1 MSAVVFGSPEAQAI
15 AGRDRQL
22 DREAEAMLR
31 AYGETGDAGIDELR
45 RERKE
50 LEDEIADLE
59 EELSEKHFALTD
71 LNVKIDNTTG
81 ADHAHQ
87 TQLLRPD

>member
-1 MSAVVFGSPEAQAI
+1 MSAVMFGSPEAKAI
-15 AGRDRQL
+15 AEEDRRL

-50 LEDEIADLE
+50 SKTRSPTWKKSCPKSTL
-59 EELSEKHFALTD
+59 
-71 LNVKIDNTTG
+71 
-81 ADHAHQ
+81 
-87 TQLLRPD
+87 P